1 MSRTYEMDVTVTGV
15 PEDRADLVIEAC
27 CEEWGFDRD
36 SLWQVRDSDN
46 GLATIS
52 MQGIES
58 LCGGESEGEF
68 ATRLADA
75 VWVANNG
82 RCRVEVR
89 ATCLDEIPSEMYI
102 RE

>member
-1 MSRTYEMDVTVTGV
+1 MSRMYDIGVTVVGV
-15 PEDRADLVIEAC
+15 PENKIDHVIEAC
-27 CEEWGFDRD
+27 CEEWDFDRD
-36 SLWQVRDSDN
+36 SLWQARDPDTE
-46 GLATIS
+46 LTTIS
-52 MQGIES
+52 MQGEGN
-58 LCGGESEGEF
+58 LCGGVSEGEF

-89 ATCLDEIPSEMYI
+89 ATCLDDIPCEIYI